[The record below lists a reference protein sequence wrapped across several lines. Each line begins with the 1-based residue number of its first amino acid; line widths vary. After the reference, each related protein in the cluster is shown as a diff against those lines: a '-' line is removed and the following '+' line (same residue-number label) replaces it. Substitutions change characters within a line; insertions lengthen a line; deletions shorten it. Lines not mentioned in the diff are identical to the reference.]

1 MEEEKE
7 TQKTKELPVELAF
20 VVIIFLLIAGQYFFL
35 YLKELEYMP
44 SMRDQAFSLLILLF
58 ILFYVISVI
67 GLLTRRVFGYYLA
80 LFLVGVETLF
90 SIGYLT
96 RPTYAL
102 TMISLVALVIYAL
115 IKNRH
120 IFREANKRDKQVA
133 LGLTLMVVLYIIFTV
148 YAAVQPTPEEYYQMV
163 SKEAREKGDWRVC
176 DRLSWGRER
185 CKASVVVS
193 KKDPRLCN
201 VVKSINVRFDC
212 YVDVAQALNNRS
224 ICDLIDEEIVE
235 DGLQFN
241 ESRIDECKGLV

>member
-1 MEEEKE
+1 M
-7 TQKTKELPVELAF
+7 
-20 VVIIFLLIAGQYFFL
+20 VILFLLIAGQYLFL
-35 YLKELEYMP
+35 YLKELEYMT

-58 ILFYVISVI
+58 ILFYIISVI
-67 GLLTRRVFGYYLA
+67 GLLTRRPFGYYLA
-80 LFLVGVETLF
+80 LFLVGIETLF

-176 DRLSWGRER
+176 DRLDTAWKDDCIKNFAIYKRDADL
-185 CKASVVVS
+185 CKNINWSHARDECYIGIAESLH
-193 KKDPRLCN
+193 DP
-201 VVKSINVRFDC
+201 K
-212 YVDVAQALNNRS
+212 
-224 ICDLIDEEIVE
+224 ICDNVDNRYARGICYDLA
-235 DGLQFN
+235 
-241 ESRIDECKGLV
+241 KKK